1 MERGEERF
9 PRRRKA
15 FRDDQKAVPLERK
28 ASLGDDENRSR
39 EHRRSREDHEGCAPD
54 PDRVRI
60 QDPFASPLQ
69 ARQRAEDPGLEL
81 GQQLVGM
88 KTCRRH
94 AGSLAPSMWAGQPV
108 ATRQGLPRGSAVTRQ
123 SLTEPFPFSP
133 SGLVPVR
140 YPLLRCARSKP
151 TPSHSWRRPHQD
163 VAVGV
168 VEDRPPQPGRLR
180 LLPAATTT
188 TVTLHWSSA
197 GLRASA
203 ARVDRVVVVPDRGR
217 EQLEPGIEE
226 VGWRRAP
233 PTRTTTP
240 TSGA

>member
-88 KTCRRH
+88 KTCRVT
-94 AGSLAPSMWAGQPV
+94 PV
-108 ATRQGLPRGSAVTRQ
+108 AS
-123 SLTEPFPFSP
+123 
-133 SGLVPVR
+133 
-140 YPLLRCARSKP
+140 
-151 TPSHSWRRPHQD
+151 RRPCGPANPSRRGKACHA
-163 VAVGV
+163 AV
-168 VEDRPPQPGRLR
+168 R
-180 LLPAATTT
+180 
-188 TVTLHWSSA
+188 S
-197 GLRASA
+197 RA
-203 ARVDRVVVVPDRGR
+203 
-217 EQLEPGIEE
+217 
-226 VGWRRAP
+226 RA
-233 PTRTTTP
+233 
-240 TSGA
+240 